1 MFYGMSCG
9 RRKRN
14 VRRLLHILLR
24 ACECARVWFVRKIHT
39 EAGKQEIFHK
49 RERQKKGKKCRYGWK
64 KHGKRHPQNAKDSG
78 WKIGM
83 TEKKH
88 GRSLHKTGRKKTLR
102 KPPNTGIV
110 EEFPSKESSR
120 TENPFR
126 KMWIFL
132 PESSE
137 KSGKIMDTERKI
149 SHTVRKKLENDSKG
163 EEKMPGN
170 GKRKPKKQAFPSKR
184 IQEKHWKNGNG
195 MKKFLSTGQKN
206 IPMKRKNLEN
216 GWSG

>member
-1 MFYGMSCG
+1 MTD
-9 RRKRN
+9 
-14 VRRLLHILLR
+14 
-24 ACECARVWFVRKIHT
+24 KI
-39 EAGKQEIFHK
+39 
-49 RERQKKGKKCRYGWK
+49 
-64 KHGKRHPQNAKDSG
+64 
-78 WKIGM
+78 
-83 TEKKH
+83 H

-163 EEKMPGN
+163 EGKMPGN

-216 GWSG
+216 GWSGWKNNRAFFAGRQQKNAGKEAGRNQKIYQAYPEKAWKTYGWQG